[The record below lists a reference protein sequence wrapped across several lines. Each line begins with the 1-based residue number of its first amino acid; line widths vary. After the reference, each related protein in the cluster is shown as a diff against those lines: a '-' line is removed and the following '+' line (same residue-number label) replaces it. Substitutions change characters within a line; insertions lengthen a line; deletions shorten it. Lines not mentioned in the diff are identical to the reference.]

1 MTVIAH
7 ISDLHFGAEDPAVVA
22 GLIAELR
29 LNPVDLVAI
38 SGDLTQH
45 AFRREY
51 RAAGAF
57 IAALPMPVL
66 AVPGNHDLP
75 QFNLAERFVAPYA
88 RWRSDIAPDLEPVWH
103 NGHVAVIG
111 INTTH
116 RARLHWDW
124 SRGSVNRERLNSVQ
138 RRLATI
144 PAKLLRVVVA
154 HHPFM
159 AAEERPDMVLV
170 GNAKPTLS
178 LLAAADVRLVLSGHA
193 HRSYSRIGI
202 SGGPL
207 IVQCATSTSVR
218 LRGEPNAYNR
228 ITIDSTGGMAVEVR
242 GWTGASWDSQEL
254 SNYWPPGVQSFDA
267 NAKPAKSKAGET
279 VQPTSVQ
286 SP

>member
-7 ISDLHFGAEDPAVVA
+7 ISDLHFGAEDPVVVA
-22 GLIAELR
+22 GLLAELR
-29 LNPVDLVAI
+29 RDPVDLVAI

-57 IAALPMPVL
+57 IAALPAPVL

-75 QFNLAERFVAPYA
+75 QFNLAERFAAPYA
-88 RWRSDIAPDLEPVWH
+88 RWHMDIARDPEPVWQ
-103 NGHVAVIG
+103 NGHVAVVG

-124 SRGSVNRERLNSVQ
+124 SRGLVNRERLDSVK
-138 RRLATI
+138 RRLAAL
-144 PAKLLRVVVA
+144 PAKLVRVAVA

-159 AAEERPDMVLV
+159 ASEERPGMVLV
-170 GNAKPTLS
+170 GNARHALRV
-178 LLAAADVRLVLSGHA
+178 LAASDVRMILSGHA
-193 HRSYSRIGI
+193 HRSYSRVGL

-207 IVQCATSTSVR
+207 IVQCATTTSVR

-228 ITIDSTGGMAVEVR
+228 ITIDERGGIAVAVR
-242 GWTGASWDSQEL
+242 VWTGEGW
-254 SNYWPPGVQSFDA
+254 G
-267 NAKPAKSKAGET
+267 AG
-279 VQPTSVQ
+279 
-286 SP
+286 

>member
-22 GLIAELR
+22 GLLIDLQH
-29 LNPVDLVAI
+29 NPVDLVAI

-51 RAAGAF
+51 RKASAF
-57 IAALPMPVL
+57 IAALSCPVL

-75 QFNLAERFVAPYA
+75 QFNLAERFATPYA
-88 RWRSDIAPDLEPVWH
+88 RWRTDIAPDPEPVWQD
-103 NGHVAVIG
+103 GKVAIVG

-124 SRGSVNRERLNSVQ
+124 SRGLVNRERLDSVR
-138 RRLATI
+138 RRLAAL
-144 PAKLLRVVVA
+144 PANLTRVVVA

-159 AAEERPDMVLV
+159 ASEERPGMVLV
-170 GNAKPTLS
+170 GNAQQTLRV
-178 LLAAADVRLVLSGHA
+178 LTAMDVRLVLSGHV
-193 HRSYSRIGI
+193 HRSYSRVGI

-207 IVQCATSTSVR
+207 IVQCATTTSVR

-228 ITIDSTGGMAVEVR
+228 ISVGDAGIAVEVR
-242 GWTGASWDSQEL
+242 IWTGDGWAARGDSR
-254 SNYWPPGVQSFDA
+254 A
-267 NAKPAKSKAGET
+267 
-279 VQPTSVQ
+279 
-286 SP
+286 

>member
-22 GLIAELR
+22 GLLEDLGR
-29 LNPVDLVAI
+29 NPVDLVAI

-57 IAALPMPVL
+57 IAALPAPVL

-75 QFNLAERFVAPYA
+75 QFNLAERFTAPYA
-88 RWRSDIAPDLEPVWH
+88 RWRADIAADPEPVWQD
-103 NGHVAVIG
+103 GQVAVVG

-124 SRGSVNRERLNSVQ
+124 SRGSVNRERLDSVG
-138 RRLATI
+138 RRLAAL
-144 PAKLLRVVVA
+144 PGKLQRVVVA

-159 AAEERPDMVLV
+159 ASEERPGMVLV
-170 GNAKPTLS
+170 GNAKQTLRV
-178 LLAAADVRLVLSGHA
+178 LTAMDVRLVLSGHA
-193 HRSYSRIGI
+193 HRSYSRVGL

-207 IVQCATSTSVR
+207 IVQCATTTSVR

-228 ITIDSTGGMAVEVR
+228 ITVDEAGIAVEIRV
-242 GWTGASWDSQEL
+242 WTGNGWATS
-254 SNYWPPGVQSFDA
+254 
-267 NAKPAKSKAGET
+267 GET
-279 VQPTSVQ
+279 GLRA
-286 SP
+286 

>member
-29 LNPVDLVAI
+29 RNPVDLVAI

-75 QFNLAERFVAPYA
+75 QFNLAERFAAPYA
-88 RWRSDIAPDLEPVWH
+88 RWRADIAPDPEPVWQ
-103 NGHVAVIG
+103 NGQVAVIG
-111 INTTH
+111 INTAH

-124 SRGSVNRERLNSVQ
+124 SRGLVNRERLESLR
-138 RRLATI
+138 RRLATL
-144 PAKLLRVVVA
+144 PGKLLRVVVA

-159 AAEERPDMVLV
+159 AAEERPRMVLV
-170 GNAKPTLS
+170 GNARQS
-178 LLAAADVRLVLSGHA
+178 LRVMAASDVRLVLSGHA
-193 HRSYSRIGI
+193 HRSYSRIGVA
-202 SGGPL
+202 GGPL
-207 IVQCATSTSVR
+207 IVQCATTTSIR

-228 ITIDSTGGMAVEVR
+228 ITIDADSTAVEVR
-242 GWTGASWDSQEL
+242 AWTGDGWAPKMSL
-254 SNYWPPGVQSFDA
+254 
-267 NAKPAKSKAGET
+267 
-279 VQPTSVQ
+279 
-286 SP
+286 